1 MSCMAAHTA
10 KPTRALVD
18 VHSGAVWA
26 TTSPVAVD
34 GESWTLVLWQLQ
46 EQGIAWQ
53 STVSDGG
60 RAIGEA
66 VSTVTPQRPHQR
78 DVWHVLHLWKP
89 IQARLDHLVE
99 RLEQQ
104 GPVVARQAARLAA
117 GKGLR
122 GKRPTSDVSAHA
134 AQLAQAR
141 YVADSL
147 RYLSGELHHLLEV
160 VVLATRPGQGVVSS
174 SVRQGELETVL
185 SLLDELRQTA
195 PDGMQHELKKLLTRL
210 EAALPQLVLFAPA
223 LDGLQD
229 HACEQ
234 LGPGAVH

>member
-104 GPVVARQAARLAA
+104 GPVVAPPA
-117 GKGLR
+117 GPPGPGPGPR
-122 GKRPTSDVSAHA
+122 GQRPPPDV
-134 AQLAQAR
+134 
-141 YVADSL
+141 
-147 RYLSGELHHLLEV
+147 
-160 VVLATRPGQGVVSS
+160 P
-174 SVRQGELETVL
+174 
-185 SLLDELRQTA
+185 
-195 PDGMQHELKKLLTRL
+195 
-210 EAALPQLVLFAPA
+210 APA
-223 LDGLQD
+223 
-229 HACEQ
+229 
-234 LGPGAVH
+234 PPP

>member
-1 MSCMAAHTA
+1 LGIIPLTRCGRWRWMNCMAAHTA

-104 GPVVARQAARLAA
+104 GPVVARQAARLAE
-117 GKGLR
+117 GLGLR
-122 GKRPTSDVSAHA
+122 GKRPTSDVRAHA

-147 RYLSGELHHLLEV
+147 RYLSGEVHHLLEV
-160 VVLATRPGQGVVSS
+160 VVLATHPGQGVVSS
-174 SVRQGELETVL
+174 SV
-185 SLLDELRQTA
+185 RQTA

-223 LDGLQD
+223 LDGVQD
-229 HACEQ
+229 HVCEQ

>member
-1 MSCMAAHTA
+1 MPLTRCERWRWMRCMAAHTA

-18 VHSGAVWA
+18 VHSGAVGA

-104 GPVVARQAARLAA
+104 GPVVAQPAPPAGPAQGPARKPPPHRL
-117 GKGLR
+117 LR
-122 GKRPTSDVSAHA
+122 PPPPPPPRPLT
-134 AQLAQAR
+134 
-141 YVADSL
+141 
-147 RYLSGELHHLLEV
+147 LHH
-160 VVLATRPGQGVVSS
+160 PPHS
-174 SVRQGELETVL
+174 
-185 SLLDELRQTA
+185 
-195 PDGMQHELKKLLTRL
+195 
-210 EAALPQLVLFAPA
+210 PA
-223 LDGLQD
+223 
-229 HACEQ
+229 
-234 LGPGAVH
+234 